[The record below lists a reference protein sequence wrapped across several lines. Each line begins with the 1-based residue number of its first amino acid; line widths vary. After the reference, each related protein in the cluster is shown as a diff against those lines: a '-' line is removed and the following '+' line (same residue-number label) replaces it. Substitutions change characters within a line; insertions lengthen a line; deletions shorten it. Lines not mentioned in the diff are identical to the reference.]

1 MTPGATVS
9 PKSRAAWRAWLER
22 HHARRDEIWVVS
34 YKKHTG
40 KASVSYDEAVE
51 EAICFGWIDGLVKR
65 VDDERHMQRFTPRRK
80 GSVWSAVNLRRFA
93 RLVEQKLV
101 TDAGHAA
108 GPKAGTKVAVVSWL
122 RPDVIPEE
130 VERRIG
136 RNKLALKNLK
146 AMAASYRKHFVHLH
160 RLGEASRD
168 PRASRA
174 DRDRAARAEHHARDA
189 LSVEVAGR
197 EEEEVNHRFHRCT
210 QMLLDVLQ
218 LS

>member
-22 HHARRDEIWVVS
+22 HHARRDEIWVVY

-51 EAICFGWIDGLVKR
+51 EALCFGWIDGLVKR

-93 RLVEQKLV
+93 RLVEQKRV
-101 TDAGHAA
+101 MEAGHAA
-108 GPKAGTKVAVVSWL
+108 GPKSGTKVAVVSWL

-136 RNKLALKNLK
+136 RNKLALRNLK
-146 AMAASYRKHFVHLH
+146 AMAASYRKHFVHFIDSAK
-160 RLGEASRD
+160 RPETRER
-168 PRASRA
+168 RAQIAIELLEQNMTLEMHYRSK
-174 DRDRAARAEHHARDA
+174 
-189 LSVEVAGR
+189 LKGGTKKSIMKN
-197 EEEEVNHRFHRCT
+197 EE
-210 QMLLDVLQ
+210 
-218 LS
+218 